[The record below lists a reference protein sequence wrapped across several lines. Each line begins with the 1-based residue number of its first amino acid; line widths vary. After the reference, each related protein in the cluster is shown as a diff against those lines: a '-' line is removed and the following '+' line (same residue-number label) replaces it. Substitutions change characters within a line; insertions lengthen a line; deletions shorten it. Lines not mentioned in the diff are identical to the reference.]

1 MGVVEVARA
10 VDEPEATD
18 PLLDEAER
26 DRVREVVLEET
37 LALGE
42 ALALLLGRPK
52 EQLEARD
59 AQPETLPRGGPCGS
73 PWRERVDDDADREDR
88 RADEPQARGVAEDER
103 QGDPGERREP
113 TRRRPPRA
121 QAAGRIDEPAA
132 ADHLAIELVFD
143 EIRPDIEP
151 RLERSEQHS
160 RAVREEHREGGALVS
175 LQVVRRGRD
184 ALEDPGGG
192 RLRVRALADP
202 QEASQRE
209 VDDRGADVSA
219 VRSTVYEQV
228 GLRRSNP
235 FGRRELR
242 HDRRRALH
250 EMPGAPS
257 RAHDDEPEHECHGP
271 RGDIRR
277 RGAEVL
283 ERRDRPAERAG
294 NDDQEDDR
302 GGTQVRARIGPDRCR
317 IGRAHRPDYTH
328 GAIGYDRSLA
338 AAFILE
344 AWRAPFP
351 RRSGSG
357 TSSAAWRGSRTSS
370 TSTCTSSTRSRAR
383 RRSKACASR
392 SAACGVPSS
401 CSRRWTTTSRRTRS
415 RPSRS
420 PRDRSRRWRTT
431 RRSS

>member
-18 PLLDEAER
+18 PLLHEAER
-26 DRVREVVLEET
+26 DRVREVVLEEP

-52 EQLEARD
+52 EQLKARG
-59 AQPETLPRGGPCGS
+59 AQPEALPRGGPCGS

-103 QGDPGERREP
+103 QGNPGERREP

-121 QAAGRIDEPAA
+121 QAAGRLDEPA
-132 ADHLAIELVFD
+132 
-143 EIRPDIEP
+143 
-151 RLERSEQHS
+151 
-160 RAVREEHREGGALVS
+160 
-175 LQVVRRGRD
+175 
-184 ALEDPGGG
+184 GG

-242 HDRRRALH
+242 DDRRRALH

-257 RAHDDEPEHECHGP
+257 RAHDDEPEHEC
-271 RGDIRR
+271 
-277 RGAEVL
+277 
-283 ERRDRPAERAG
+283 
-294 NDDQEDDR
+294 
-302 GGTQVRARIGPDRCR
+302 
-317 IGRAHRPDYTH
+317 
-328 GAIGYDRSLA
+328 
-338 AAFILE
+338 
-344 AWRAPFP
+344 
-351 RRSGSG
+351 
-357 TSSAAWRGSRTSS
+357 
-370 TSTCTSSTRSRAR
+370 
-383 RRSKACASR
+383 
-392 SAACGVPSS
+392 
-401 CSRRWTTTSRRTRS
+401 
-415 RPSRS
+415 
-420 PRDRSRRWRTT
+420 
-431 RRSS
+431 